1 MELIKKI
8 STHPVIFAFL
18 VPLTF
23 IAIGFIFF
31 LLIWLFGLGSVGIIA
46 GIAGIYSL
54 NRCEY
59 FEKKLGKPNPKN
71 YKWQKRA
78 FVLLIILNALMGL
91 TPWIRWALAS

>member
-1 MELIKKI
+1 MELVKKI
-8 STHPVIFAFL
+8 SAHPIIFAFL
-18 VPLTF
+18 VPLAF
-23 IAIGFIFF
+23 IALGLIFF
-31 LLIWLFGLGSVGIIA
+31 LLIWIFGLGSVGILA

-59 FEKKLGKPNPKN
+59 FEKKLGHPGSKN

-91 TPWIRWALAS
+91 TPWIRWVLAS